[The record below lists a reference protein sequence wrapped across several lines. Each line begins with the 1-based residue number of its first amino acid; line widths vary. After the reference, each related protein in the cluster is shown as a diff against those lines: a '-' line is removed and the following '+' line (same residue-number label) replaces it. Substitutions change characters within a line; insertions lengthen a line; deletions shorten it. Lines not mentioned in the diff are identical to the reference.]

1 MLYSQLYEYLDGFT
15 ALGIDDIFN
24 QIINEWT
31 NEQVEVF
38 VGKLFLEI
46 KMDYFENPSY
56 FNFYAIQH
64 LEVRHIHVV
73 H

>member
-46 KMDYFENPSY
+46 KMDYFENPS
-56 FNFYAIQH
+56 
-64 LEVRHIHVV
+64 
-73 H
+73 